1 LKSLLPLSKTVRLLL
16 ASLLMSLILPS
27 TAVAVDEGVPLLFRL
42 VPSSSWTSGTEPTDY
57 LPEGKVFLFREGT
70 YTPAVVLDANRPGR
84 VPPGSWVW
92 IAEAPG
98 YVSVVAGTVNIPKD
112 LRQEQ
117 PKGIYWPVVPA
128 CRIVLDP
135 GEHWSGV
142 QRMDVVSVTSDA
154 VYPVVPK
161 ERQSLWVPAGR
172 LLAYSVGPRGL
183 QGIDDLGQCAQNEEV
198 RVSPPAPP
206 DGDHQELMLTFH
218 IPEKVSEHG
227 ETPAAVRLELR
238 GARPLTPTA
247 EVTVKNRVSA
257 FFLDV
262 PASRGLDA
270 VFRHPALRTRRL
282 SIEAAGGSARELPEQ
297 TLEERLD
304 LTLDIDYR
312 PLEQHEEAEV
322 WAYQCGLTRTL
333 DPHSFRR
340 CQLLDQRPALQ
351 PGLQRYRLDAV
362 DDGLLYLEGRIDGF
376 VVPGLGTS
384 IQPYIDP
391 SQDQP
396 PQVQPGLL
404 HEQEIHG
411 AILLEGDPVPGE
423 VELLAMPDSSRR
435 LRDHRFPTD
444 DDGTYR
450 LRYFGRVPEPYLRP
464 PGFEDSSNP
473 EDLLGLYGDYQL
485 VACTETGFCRPYS
498 VHSVLQGSGRL
509 DLDLGDGAPVEIS
522 VTDEESSEP
531 IADAIVSAGRPAEA
545 LYFHHGEVDWF
556 EPAGSEGSYVWT
568 GADGRARLLAKERG
582 EAVFLLVHHPD
593 YEPFRQELPVIP
605 GQRNTLDVAL
615 RPKKETTSG
624 VRLVFPDGSPVSA
637 GFLLV
642 IDPVTGLDPKCSGA
656 TSSRGFVDL
665 SDRCLFGR
673 VAVAIAPGARISLF
687 EGTALTS
694 FDEVEIPRA
703 PSRPLIVRVVDEDG
717 QAIEGVPIELRYPDV
732 TLGPNDFL
740 LAATYSGHQMAFL
753 TNADGEVVLRGV
765 DPAAVTVPDVGVVL
779 GEDESWESLASY
791 QPGDLVVLSI
801 RPPSESTAPE

>member
-1 LKSLLPLSKTVRLLL
+1 VETVLRFALRALTTERLLI
-16 ASLLMSLILPS
+16 LLLFVSS
-27 TAVAVDEGVPLLFRL
+27 AAFAAEEGVPILFRL
-42 VPSSSWTSGTEPTDY
+42 VPSSSWTADGGHSDY

-70 YTPAVVLDANRPGR
+70 YTPSVVLDANRAGR

-98 YVSVVAGTVNIPKD
+98 YVSVVAGTIKIPND
-112 LRQEQ
+112 LKQDQ

-128 CRIVLDP
+128 CRIALDP
-135 GEHWSGV
+135 EEQWSGV

-161 ERQSLWVPAGR
+161 DRQSLWVPAGR
-172 LLAYSVGPRGL
+172 LLAYGVGARGL
-183 QGIDDLGQCAQNEEV
+183 QGIDDLGQCVQNEVVE
-198 RVSPPAPP
+198 VSPPTPP
-206 DGDHQELMLTFH
+206 DRDHQELMVTFH
-218 IPEKVSEHG
+218 VPDVVTETDEPPVS
-227 ETPAAVRLELR
+227 VRLERR
-238 GARPLTPTA
+238 GARPLSPTA
-247 EVTVKNRVSA
+247 EVTIKSRVSA

-262 PASRGLDA
+262 PATQGLDA
-270 VFRHPALRTRRL
+270 VFRHPTLRTRRL
-282 SIEAAGGSARELPEQ
+282 SIESAGGSARELPEQ
-297 TLEERLD
+297 TLEERLH
-304 LTLDIDYR
+304 LTLDIDYQ
-312 PLEQHEEAEV
+312 PLQHHERAEV
-322 WAYQCGLTRTL
+322 WAYQCGLTRAL
-333 DPHSFRR
+333 DPYSFRR
-340 CQLLDQRPALQ
+340 CQLLDQKPALQ
-351 PGLQRYRLDAV
+351 SGLHRYRLDAV

-391 SQDQP
+391 DQDQP

-411 AILLEGDPVPGE
+411 SILLEGDPVPGE
-423 VELLAMPDSSRR
+423 VELLAMPESSRR
-435 LRDHRFPTD
+435 LQDHRFPTD

-450 LRYFGRVPEPYLRP
+450 LRYFGRVPEVYLRP

-485 VACTETGFCRPYS
+485 VACTESGFCRPYS
-498 VHSVLQGSGRL
+498 VHSVLQGSGHL
-509 DLDLGDGAPVEIS
+509 DLELGDGTPVEVS
-522 VTDEESSEP
+522 VTDEESGEP
-531 IADAIVSAGRPAEA
+531 IADAIVSAGRPPEA

-556 EPAGSEGSYVWT
+556 EPTGSEGSYVWT
-568 GADGRARLLAKERG
+568 GGNGRARLLARERG

-593 YEPFRQELPVIP
+593 YEPVRQEFPVIP
-605 GQRNTLDVAL
+605 GQRNVLDVAL

-642 IDPVTGLDPKCSGA
+642 VDPVTGLDPKCSGA
-656 TSSRGFVDL
+656 TSSRGFVNV

-694 FDEVEIPRA
+694 FDEVAVPRA
-703 PSRPLIVRVVDEDG
+703 PSRPLTVRVVDEDG
-717 QAIEGVPIELRYPDV
+717 QAIAGVPIELRYPDV

-740 LAATYSGHQMAFL
+740 LAATYSGYQMAFQ

-765 DPAAVTVPDVGVVL
+765 DPEAVTVPDVGVVL
-779 GEDESWESLASY
+779 GKDESWEPLAPY

-801 RPPSESTAPE
+801 RAPGELRASE